1 MKCKNIC
8 NASEV
13 NIVYDEKNLLEEL
26 NQLGYEVITLNSKKG
41 RILDISK
48 LKMKKK
54 TIKTNTNF
62 DRLILSEV

>member
-26 NQLGYEVITLNSKKG
+26 NQLGYEVITLNPKKG

-54 TIKTNTNF
+54 
-62 DRLILSEV
+62 L